1 MKYGRDV
8 HSYIVGTEREKKKKE
23 RKTKHRAGRQKKDPA
38 FRRKRRAGNKRAN
51 KRFISGGRLMGL
63 LPDPILEGV
72 GDSLLTAADR
82 CAYTVSVPRMYNI
95 VGREGVK
102 ALRSEAWDEAWE
114 ARHQQQAARAAEKKK
129 KKAKKW
135 EDAKGEFHSV
145 GGTPFN
151 GVKAIAHRNGVS
163 AKRLRRYAERTAK
176 RHHGSDTDSSALVS
190 DSGSDDSGDGDSDAT
205 M

>member
-1 MKYGRDV
+1 M
-8 HSYIVGTEREKKKKE
+8 I
-23 RKTKHRAGRQKKDPA
+23 
-38 FRRKRRAGNKRAN
+38 
-51 KRFISGGRLMGL
+51 L

-95 VGREGVK
+95 VGREGVN

-114 ARHQQQAARAAEKKK
+114 AHRKQQATRAAQKKEKE
-129 KKAKKW
+129 AQKW
-135 EDAKGEFHSV
+135 EEAKQGFDSV

-151 GVKAIAHRNGVS
+151 GVRAIAKRKRVS
-163 AKRLRRYAERTAK
+163 AARLKRYADCNAK
-176 RHHGSDTDSSALVS
+176 HHQGYDTDSSALVS